1 MKKKNIISENKI
13 ARIREAAENKGA
25 TIIGR
30 TCRNIRNSFIEA
42 IECIQKHSKEIAT
55 KIIEKIQTFMY
66 KWNWTKWIYDRVADG
81 IIWLT
86 KAGKAFF
93 KFLYD
98 RLVDGLKLLETTALW
113 AAYHAG
119 KATLLFLGGLAGT
132 NNDIYLNLYS
142 LIQYIENLAE
152 NGLVITR
159 EQVEKGIMNTINE
172 EDVQYVPAA

>member
-1 MKKKNIISENKI
+1 MKKNIINENEI
-13 ARIREAAENKGA
+13 LRIREAAQNKGA

-30 TCRNIRNSFIEA
+30 TCRNIRNSFIKA
-42 IECIQKHSKEIAT
+42 IKYIRVNAKVIAR
-55 KIIEKIQTFMY
+55 KMIKKIQAFMY
-66 KWNWTKWIYDRVADG
+66 KWNWTRWIYDKVSDG
-81 IIWLT
+81 IMWLT

-98 RLVDGLKLLETTALW
+98 RLVDGLKILQTAALW
-113 AAYHAG
+113 SAYYAG

-132 NNDIYLNLYS
+132 DNDIYLNLYS

-152 NGLVITR
+152 NGQVITQ
-159 EQVEKGIMNTINE
+159 EQVEKGIMNTLRE

>member
-1 MKKKNIISENKI
+1 MKKNIISENEI
-13 ARIREAAENKGA
+13 ARIRNAAQNKGA

-30 TCRNIRNSFIEA
+30 TCRNIRNSFIKA
-42 IECIQKHSKEIAT
+42 IEYIQRNAKEIAT
-55 KIIEKIQTFMY
+55 KIIKKIEAFMY
-66 KWNWTKWIYDRVADG
+66 KWNWTKWIYDKVSDG

-98 RLVDGLKLLETTALW
+98 RLVDGLKILQTAALW

-132 NNDIYLNLYS
+132 DNDIYLNLYS
-142 LIQYIENLAE
+142 
-152 NGLVITR
+152 
-159 EQVEKGIMNTINE
+159 
-172 EDVQYVPAA
+172 

>member
-1 MKKKNIISENKI
+1 MKKNIISENEI
-13 ARIREAAENKGA
+13 ARIRNAAQNKGA

-30 TCRNIRNSFIEA
+30 TCRNIRNSFIKA
-42 IECIQKHSKEIAT
+42 IEYIQRNAKEIAT
-55 KIIEKIQTFMY
+55 KMIEKIKAFMY
-66 KWNWTKWIYDRVADG
+66 KWNWTKWIYDKVSDG
-81 IIWLT
+81 IMWLT

-98 RLVDGLKLLETTALW
+98 RLVDGLKILQTAALW

-132 NNDIYLNLYS
+132 DNEIYLNLYS

-152 NGLVITR
+152 DGQIITQ
-159 EQVEKGIMNTINE
+159 EQVEEGIMNTLRE
-172 EDVQYVPAA
+172 EDVQYVAA